1 MSSKLHFFILAA
13 LLLISSGLRAD
24 IADDNNSEQ
33 RIYVHVELMNGAKF
47 PGYQFFVQY
56 QTYEGYGGYDP
67 DSLLE
72 MPLSPGISQ
81 PTSEYGD
88 KSFIFA
94 RDSTGKLFQ
103 STVKFG
109 GSRMEM
115 EPDFA
120 YLVQRIDVVSIR
132 NGEIEVKLVATMKMV
147 DYEEVIEMKKG
158 TVGSQSQE
166 IIRFALLPAVC
177 LLGLIAFFVVRRRKA
192 VHS

>member
-13 LLLISSGLRAD
+13 
-24 IADDNNSEQ
+24 
-33 RIYVHVELMNGAKF
+33 
-47 PGYQFFVQY
+47 
-56 QTYEGYGGYDP
+56 
-67 DSLLE
+67 
-72 MPLSPGISQ
+72 
-81 PTSEYGD
+81 TSEYGD

-115 EPDFA
+115 APDFA